1 MFLIKSTIKFAPIK
15 YIMMVK
21 NDLSPLANV
30 LNVLF
35 TPYKTRVPD
44 VAKVNAAMISKGIIE
59 NEDQIIN
66 DHIAFRTLGV
76 PNLGIASF
84 EKIFLHYGYKKRDY
98 FFFEGKKLNA
108 YWYAPPSEEFPR
120 IFMSEL
126 RVVDLSEKAQQ
137 IIHEYT
143 KHITSDPVDA
153 IDLNDAKAVGD
164 FFHKALWQLPS
175 IEDYKSLAEESE
187 YAAWVIHN
195 RYYLNHYTISV
206 HEFSEEFNTIEKFN
220 KFLESEGISL
230 NTAGGKIKT
239 SPDGLLKQS
248 STIAKMVEAEFS
260 GGQKM
265 EIAGSYVEF
274 AERLIL
280 PKYSSLD
287 PTSIKRNHRRDGFE
301 SANADKIFESTY
313 SEQTGSN
320 K

>member
-1 MFLIKSTIKFAPIK
+1 
-15 YIMMVK
+15 MVT

-30 LNVLF
+30 LNALF
-35 TPYKTRVPD
+35 VPYKTRVPD

-59 NEDQIIN
+59 DEGQIIN

-84 EKIFLHYGYKKRDY
+84 EKIFLHLGYKKRDY
-98 FFFEGKKLNA
+98 YFFEGKKLDA
-108 YWYAPPSEEFPR
+108 YWYAPPSDEFPR

-126 RVVDLSEKAQQ
+126 RVADLSEKAQH
-137 IIHEYT
+137 IIYEYT
-143 KHITSDPVDA
+143 KHITSDPVDSL
-153 IDLNDAKAVGD
+153 DLNDVEAVGD
-164 FFHKALWQLPS
+164 FFHKALWQLPT
-175 IEDYKSLAEESE
+175 IADYQSLAEESE

-220 KFLESEGISL
+220 KFLEEEGISL

-248 STIAKMVEAEFS
+248 STIAKMVEAEFL
-260 GGQKM
+260 GGYKM

-274 AERLIL
+274 AERLVL
-280 PKYSSLD
+280 PEYSGLEPD
-287 PTSIKRNHRRDGFE
+287 SIQRKHRRDGFE

-313 SEQTGSN
+313 SDQTNSI

>member
-1 MFLIKSTIKFAPIK
+1 
-15 YIMMVK
+15 MVS
-21 NDLSPLANV
+21 NDLSPLASV
-30 LNVLF
+30 LDALF

-44 VAKVNAAMISKGIIE
+44 VDKVSNAMIARGIIE
-59 NEDQIIN
+59 NENQITN

-84 EKIFLHYGYKKRDY
+84 EKIFLHYGYEKRDY
-98 FFFEGKKLNA
+98 YFFGGKKLNA
-108 YWYAPPSEEFPR
+108 YWYAPPSDAFPR

-126 RVVDLSEKAQQ
+126 RVKDLSLKAQH

-143 KHITSDPVDA
+143 KYITSDPVDSL
-153 IDLNDAKAVGD
+153 DLTDKMAVGD
-164 FFHKALWQLPS
+164 FFHKALWQLPT
-175 IEDYKSLAEESE
+175 IADYQSLAEESE

-195 RYYLNHYTISV
+195 RYYLNHYTLSV

-220 KFLESEGISL
+220 IFLESEGISL

-248 STIAKMVEAEFS
+248 STIAKMVEAEFL

-280 PKYSSLD
+280 PEFKHLE
-287 PTSIKRNHRRDGFE
+287 PKSIQRKHRRDGFE

-313 SEQTGSN
+313 SEQTRN
-320 K
+320 AKL

>member
-1 MFLIKSTIKFAPIK
+1 MIT
-15 YIMMVK
+15 
-21 NDLSPLANV
+21 NDFSPLARV
-30 LNVLF
+30 LDTLF

-44 VAKVNAAMISKGIIE
+44 VEKVTAAMIARGIINNE
-59 NEDQIIN
+59 NEIVN

-84 EKIFLHYGYKKRDY
+84 EKIFLHYGYEKKDY
-98 FFFEGKKLNA
+98 YFFEGKKLNA
-108 YWYAPPSEEFPR
+108 YWYAPPSDAYPR
-120 IFMSEL
+120 IFLSEL
-126 RVVDLSEKAQQ
+126 RVQDLSQKSRN

-153 IDLNDAKAVGD
+153 LDLNDVQAVGD
-164 FFHKALWQLPS
+164 FFYRPLWQLPTIS
-175 IEDYKSLAEESE
+175 DYNSLAEESE

-206 HEFSEEFNTIEKFN
+206 HEFSEEFNTVEKFN
-220 KFLESEGISL
+220 IFLESEGISL
-230 NTAGGKIKT
+230 NTSGGKIKT

-248 STIAKMVEAEFS
+248 STIAKMVEAAFF

-274 AERLIL
+274 AERLVL
-280 PKYSSLD
+280 PEFRHLEPSS
-287 PTSIKRNHRRDGFE
+287 IERKHRRDGFE

-313 SEQTGSN
+313 SEQTKGG

>member
-1 MFLIKSTIKFAPIK
+1 MHQEKL
-15 YIMMVK
+15 IMMVT
-21 NDLSPLANV
+21 NDNSLLANV
-30 LNVLF
+30 LDALF

-44 VAKVNAAMISKGIIE
+44 VAKVNAAMISQGIIE
-59 NEDQIIN
+59 NESQIIN
-66 DHIAFRTLGV
+66 DHIAFRTLRV
-76 PNLGIASF
+76 PHLGIASF
-84 EKIFLHYGYKKRDY
+84 EKIFLHYGYEKRDY
-98 FFFEGKKLNA
+98 YFFEGKKLNA
-108 YWYAPPSEEFPR
+108 YWYAPPSEEYPR

-126 RVVDLSEKAQQ
+126 RVADLSEKAQQ
-137 IIHEYT
+137 IIHAYT

-153 IDLNDAKAVGD
+153 IDLNDTQAVGD

-175 IEDYKSLAEESE
+175 IEDYQSLAEESE

-206 HEFSEEFNTIEKFN
+206 HEFTEEFNTIEKFN
-220 KFLESEGISL
+220 TFLESEGISL

-274 AERLIL
+274 AERLVL
-280 PKYSSLD
+280 SEYRSLE
-287 PTSIKRNHRRDGFE
+287 PNSIQRKHRRDGFE

-313 SEQTGSN
+313 SEQTGSI